1 MDDAIAIKPPRKQQ
15 IRPGVEAALQLIVQR
30 GLTFAEA
37 AEAVGYKPESL
48 AKALRKQHVLD
59 RLAHVKREW
68 MESRTFKAWLGMA
81 ELADN
86 AVSEEVRHKS
96 YKVFLEAA
104 GELGGK
110 PDVLPL
116 VGTAIQIIIGQGLD
130 RREVLI
136 SDGQVSGVIEAEPY
150 SPVPAALPGRADD

>member
-1 MDDAIAIKPPRKQQ
+1 MSDSVAIKPPRKQQ
-15 IRPGVEAALQLIVQR
+15 VRPGVEAALQLIVQR
-30 GLTFAEA
+30 GIPFSEA

-48 AKALRKQHVLD
+48 AKALRRVHVLD
-59 RLAHVKREW
+59 RLASLKREW
-68 MESRTFKAWLGMA
+68 MEARTFRAWVGMA

-110 PDVLPL
+110 SDAPPL
-116 VGTAIQIIIGQGLD
+116 VGTAIQIIIGAGPD
-130 RREVLI
+130 RREVRI
-136 SDGQVSGVIEAEPY
+136 SDGTSNGVIEADPW
-150 SPVPAALPGRADD
+150 SPTPAGRDDE